1 MNHTLRFMKQRLA
14 VLALAAVLL
23 SSAFAADARKPNILL
38 IYSDDHGWAD
48 LGAQGV
54 DKDIRTPNL
63 DQLARDGVQFACGRA
78 HGAASADIQ
87 STAHRTTVV
96 HSPNHHQTTRP
107 FLERRARQ
115 LCISQLLVLV
125 GHVVVAES
133 V

>member
-1 MNHTLRFMKQRLA
+1 MKQQLA
-14 VLALAAVLL
+14 VLALTAVLL

-63 DQLARDGVQFACGRA
+63 DQLARGRA
-78 HGAASADIQ
+78 HGAASAAIQ